1 MMHSS
6 IISSE
11 QILEFSHYRK
21 KQYVLLPVHYL
32 HVINL
37 YLAFL
42 MLGLQ
47 IQLKREQIQ
56 KILRGRNGTLK
67 FINLYA

>member
-37 YLAFL
+37 YLVFL

-47 IQLKREQIQ
+47 IQLRREQIQ